1 MLLAINEK
9 IKGWLGGVIIALIAL
24 PFALWGIQSY
34 IGGGEEQ
41 IAASVDDREISL
53 RELDKTAS
61 LLRQE
66 MQSRSQLPPSDII
79 VKKRALDQL
88 VNTTV
93 LEQASFEQG
102 YRISDAYLAAKT
114 RQIFSRDG
122 KFDKDYFI
130 AALQSQGMTPAIF
143 EQRYRSEL
151 RVSQMRDA
159 IMTPAIVS
167 DADTRKI
174 IELQKQEREFRW
186 LKLNIDKLA
195 SDVTVTDDEIETY
208 YKSRQNQFMT
218 PQQVSIEYV
227 ELTPETLSDVSIDE
241 SQIEGQY
248 QEYVAS
254 AKQREERKARH
265 ILIAGGDDKGKV
277 RETLV
282 DIQKKLQQGED
293 FAALAKQHSDDP
305 GSAEQGGD
313 LGWVETG
320 QMVKPFED
328 ALYKL
333 KKGETSD
340 IVETE
345 FGYHLIRLDDVRGV
359 KIKPLAEMR
368 DELVEKL
375 KKEAADNALYEMSE
389 VMATT
394 AYENPDSLDAVAQAV
409 SQPVKTSELFT
420 RSAGVGIAEN
430 DAVRK
435 AAFSSTVLQQGE
447 NSDLIEVAPNHVL
460 VLRVKQNVEAAP
472 VPLETVKNTIAETLR
487 ITKGQQAVSKV
498 ADDIIAKLKQGAA
511 VKDVLQD
518 GVDDQGSKTVSN
530 KTQGD
535 LDMAFVREVMT
546 MAPPAEGKPSYKA
559 INMGTGDVAV
569 GLLDKGGYPQTVT
582 DEEMAAIKSR
592 FKRARATED
601 FALVLD
607 ALKAKADIYINKKV
621 FEQE

>member
-9 IKGWLGGVIIALIAL
+9 IKGWLGGAIIALIAL

-34 IGGGEEQ
+34 IGGGEQ
-41 IAASVDDREISL
+41 LIAASVDDREISL

-88 VNTTV
+88 VNTAL

-114 RQIFSRDG
+114 RQIFTRDG

-130 AALQSQGMTPAIF
+130 AALQSQGMTPAVF

-195 SDVTVTDDEIETY
+195 NDVTITDDEIETY

-227 ELTPETLSDVSIDE
+227 ELTPEALSDVSIDE
-241 SQIEGQY
+241 SQIEGLY

-265 ILIAGGDDKGKV
+265 ILIASGDDKSKA

-293 FAALAKQHSDDP
+293 FAALAKQYSDDP

-333 KKGETSD
+333 NKGETSD

-345 FGYHLIRLDDVRGV
+345 FGYHLIRLDDVRGAE
-359 KIKPLAEMR
+359 IKTLAEMR

-375 KKEAADNALYEMSE
+375 KKEATDNALYELSE

-420 RSAGVGIAEN
+420 RNAGAGIAGN

-435 AAFSSTVLQQGE
+435 AAFSGAVLQQGE
-447 NSDLIEVAPNHVL
+447 NSDLIEVSPNHVL

-487 ITKGQQAVSKV
+487 ITKGQQAVSKI
-498 ADDIIAKLKQGAA
+498 ADEIIAKLKQGVA
-511 VKDVLQD
+511 VQDVLQD
-518 GVDDQGSKTVSN
+518 GVVDQGSKTVSN

-535 LDMAFVREVMT
+535 FDISFVRQVMT
-546 MAPPAEGKPSYKA
+546 MAPPADDKPSYKA
-559 INMGTGDVAV
+559 INMSTGDVAV
-569 GLLDKGGYPQTVT
+569 VILDKVIYPQTVT

-601 FALVLD
+601 FALVVD
-607 ALKAKADIYINKKV
+607 ALKSKADIYINKKV